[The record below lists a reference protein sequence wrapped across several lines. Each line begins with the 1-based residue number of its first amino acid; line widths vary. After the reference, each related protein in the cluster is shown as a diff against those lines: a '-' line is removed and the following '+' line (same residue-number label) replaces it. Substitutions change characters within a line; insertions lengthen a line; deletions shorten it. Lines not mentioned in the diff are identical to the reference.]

1 MADEKNAK
9 KDKVSFF
16 ARVLRFFKLLP
27 GRVATPF
34 KNMWHEM
41 RKVTWPTRTDLVNY
55 TVIVL
60 LFILVMSVVI
70 GLLDTGA
77 SSLVRLITPKS

>member
-16 ARVLRFFKLLP
+16 ARLLNFFKLLP

-34 KNMWHEM
+34 KNMWHEL
-41 RKVTWPTRTDLVNY
+41 RKVTWPTRKDLVSY

-60 LFILVMSVVI
+60 MFILFMGVVI
-70 GLLDTGA
+70 GLIDLGA
-77 SSLVRLITPKS
+77 TTLVDLLIS

>member
-16 ARVLRFFKLLP
+16 ARLMRFFKLLP
-27 GRVATPF
+27 GRIAMPF

-41 RKVTWPTRTDLVNY
+41 RKVTWPTRKDLMNY
-55 TVIVL
+55 TVIVV
-60 LFILVMSVVI
+60 LFITLMGMLI
-70 GLLDTGA
+70 GLLDLGA
-77 SSLVRLITPKS
+77 SALIDLLIS

>member
-9 KDKVSFF
+9 KEKVSFF
-16 ARVLRFFKLLP
+16 ARLMRFFKLLP

-34 KNMWHEM
+34 KNMWHEL
-41 RKVTWPTRTDLVNY
+41 RKVTWPTRKELTNY

-60 LFILVMSVVI
+60 LFILVMGVLI
-70 GLLDTGA
+70 GLLDLGA
-77 SSLVRLITPKS
+77 SALVDLLIS

>member
-34 KNMWHEM
+34 KNMWHEL
-41 RKVTWPTRTDLVNY
+41 RKVTWPTRKDLVNY

-60 LFILVMSVVI
+60 LFILFMGVVI
-70 GLLDTGA
+70 SLLDLGA
-77 SSLVRLITPKS
+77 TALVELLLS

>member
-9 KDKVSFF
+9 KDKISFF

-27 GRVATPF
+27 GRVAAPF
-34 KNMWHEM
+34 KNMWHEL
-41 RKVTWPTRTDLVNY
+41 RKVTWPTRKDLVSY

-60 LFILVMSVVI
+60 LFILFMGAVI
-70 GLLDTGA
+70 GLLDLGA
-77 SSLVRLITPKS
+77 TALMDLLIS

>member
-27 GRVATPF
+27 GRIATPF
-34 KNMWHEM
+34 KNMWHEL
-41 RKVTWPTRTDLVNY
+41 RKVTWPTRQALVNN
-55 TVIVL
+55 TLIVL
-60 LFILVMSVVI
+60 LFIVFMGVLI
-70 GLLDTGA
+70 GLLDSGA
-77 SSLVRLITPKS
+77 TALIKLLIS

>member
-34 KNMWHEM
+34 KNMWHEL
-41 RKVTWPTRTDLVNY
+41 RKVTWPTRQALVNN
-55 TVIVL
+55 TLIVI
-60 LFILVMSVVI
+60 LFIVFMGAVI
-70 GLLDTGA
+70 GLLDLGA
-77 SSLVRLITPKS
+77 SALINLLIS

>member
-16 ARVLRFFKLLP
+16 ARILRFFKLLP
-27 GRVATPF
+27 GRIATPF
-34 KNMWHEM
+34 KNMGHEL
-41 RKVTWPTRTDLVNY
+41 RKVTWPTRKDLVSY

-60 LFILVMSVVI
+60 LFILFMGAVI
-70 GLLDTGA
+70 GLLDLGA
-77 SSLVRLITPKS
+77 SALMDLLIS

>member
-1 MADEKNAK
+1 MADEKIAK

-16 ARVLRFFKLLP
+16 TRLARFFKLLP

-34 KNMWHEM
+34 KNMWHEL
-41 RKVTWPTRTDLVNY
+41 RKVTWPTRKDLTNY

-60 LFILVMSVVI
+60 LFILLMSVLI
-70 GLLDTGA
+70 GVLDLGATAVVNLLI
-77 SSLVRLITPKS
+77 S

>member
-34 KNMWHEM
+34 KNMWHEL

-77 SSLVRLITPKS
+77 SQLVRLITPTT

>member
-27 GRVATPF
+27 GRIATPF
-34 KNMWHEM
+34 KNMWHEL
-41 RKVTWPTRTDLVNY
+41 RKVTWPTRQALVNN
-55 TVIVL
+55 TLIVL
-60 LFILVMSVVI
+60 LFIVFMGVVI
-70 GLLDTGA
+70 GLLDSGA
-77 SSLVRLITPKS
+77 SALINLLIS